1 MSVEVNKELNELT
14 VKRRSV
20 KGRITKFS
28 KYLNSLP
35 AGDLSVQDRSQL
47 CTKLEKFT
55 VMFDSFDDLQSRI
68 EVYNEDNLD
77 DELQEREEIEDS
89 FHSNIAFAK
98 VKLGTISLAETS
110 GQAERESATYTP
122 NDSQCAHSCGGQQ
135 DLGFRLPVIQI
146 SNFDGTY
153 FKWLEFRDTFE
164 SLIHNNTRIKPINK
178 FHYLCSYLQGEAARV
193 ISNLEVSDKNYSE
206 AWDLLCERY
215 NNKRQ
220 LTTNHLNSLFKI
232 DPISRES
239 DKSLRFLVDHVTKN
253 LRALNNLGQPTDQWD
268 TLIIHIMSSKLDNIT
283 SLKWEEHRSS
293 SSKEMPSLDD
303 FFKFLKGRADVLES
317 VQRSK
322 QDKQVSSGNNNTHN
336 KYQRA
341 NKSVNV
347 ISANPVNFEQ
357 VNRGLHCFVCKGKHR
372 IYDCPAFLSM
382 SIEER
387 IQKASSLKLCLNCL
401 RSGHIAG
408 ACRLSSCRICNARHN
423 TMLHKP
429 HTQTI
434 TATPSI
440 DNVIPTST
448 TSTSTPN
455 SVTSDASTSSIS
467 MSVTSTSQVVLSTAL
482 VDIVNPDN
490 NQVETVKVLLDC
502 GSMSSFIT
510 SDLKQRLQLDTQVLD
525 ATTIVGIGNSSLNFA
540 PERGTVT
547 VKSRCNPFS
556 VTLSCLVLPEI
567 TATLPRRPINMKQF
581 SFPSNIS
588 LADPSF
594 NVPSKV
600 DMLIGADL
608 FWDLIGPRQQS
619 LGANLPT
626 LRESKLGWFLAGHIR
641 DKQTSNLQV
650 DNSNTSIQCNFSALE
665 SLHTKLSRFW
675 ELEELP
681 TSQKASEAGVDA
693 GNPCETHFMTH
704 TTRLEDGRF
713 SVRLPLVTTPDCLGD
728 SYSVA
733 KKRFLNL
740 EKRFERHAQLKSM
753 YSDFMKEYEDLGHMS
768 ESSLFKPPVSYF
780 IPHHAVMREKSEST
794 KLRVVYDASC
804 RTSSGFSINDLQMI
818 GPNIQDSL
826 FNILVRF
833 REYNYVM
840 TGDIEKMYRQVQV
853 DDCDRDLQL
862 ILWRSDPSSPL
873 KTYRLN
879 TVTYGFASASY
890 LSTRCIWQLGEES
903 YDPLIK
909 TILQNDFY
917 VDDLITGAQT
927 EQELLY
933 IQDSVVRALSSGC
946 FNLRKFRSNSR
957 GVLQNTLASSHDN
970 LTLSQTYDTLGLNWN
985 PDTDTLQFPMSV
997 QGRESNVTTK
1007 RSILS
1012 QTFQI
1017 FDPLGLLSLCTIKPK
1032 ILMQRLWASKIEWD
1046 SVVPSD
1052 IQRSWKRFIDNL
1064 SFISHITI
1072 PRNVI
1077 RDLPV
1082 SVELHAFSDASQA
1095 AYGACI
1101 YVKSIDQAGNTSI
1114 LLYCAKARVAPS
1126 KAALTIPR
1134 LELCG
1139 ALLAARLLCAVKSA
1153 LRRQISKSYLWTDSS
1168 VVLGWIATEPSRL
1181 KVWVSNR
1188 VRQVQEMTSTS
1199 SWRYVPTAHNPA
1211 DLASRGVDPH
1221 QVQDSTLWWQ
1231 GPSFLS
1237 RPESEWPTLY
1247 SHKCDNLPELKV
1259 HTTLVTDSIKASI
1272 DISRYSKLQFLQRVI
1287 AYIYRF
1293 IHNCKNPHD
1302 KHTGSLTVDELEG
1315 AFTCLVRMSQQDSF
1329 PHELQTLQRQDNLKL
1344 KSSIVSLNPFL
1355 DSQGLLRVGGRLCN
1369 SQYEYEKKHPV
1380 LLHAKHHLTKLLFTQ
1395 EHHRLLHAGPQLLLA
1410 SIRERIWPLG
1420 GRELARRTARS
1431 CIKCRRISAQPLH
1444 NIMGN
1449 LPAQRITPDYPFST
1463 VAVDFAGPFMI
1474 TDRKGRGCKITKAYL
1489 CLFICFR
1496 SKCVHLEAVSELSRD
1511 AFMLTLRRFIAR
1523 REI

>member
-1 MSVEVNKELNELT
+1 
-14 VKRRSV
+14 
-20 KGRITKFS
+20 
-28 KYLNSLP
+28 
-35 AGDLSVQDRSQL
+35 
-47 CTKLEKFT
+47 
-55 VMFDSFDDLQSRI
+55 
-68 EVYNEDNLD
+68 
-77 DELQEREEIEDS
+77 
-89 FHSNIAFAK
+89 
-98 VKLGTISLAETS
+98 
-110 GQAERESATYTP
+110 
-122 NDSQCAHSCGGQQ
+122 
-135 DLGFRLPVIQI
+135 
-146 SNFDGTY
+146 
-153 FKWLEFRDTFE
+153 
-164 SLIHNNTRIKPINK
+164 
-178 FHYLCSYLQGEAARV
+178 
-193 ISNLEVSDKNYSE
+193 
-206 AWDLLCERY
+206 
-215 NNKRQ
+215 
-220 LTTNHLNSLFKI
+220 
-232 DPISRES
+232 
-239 DKSLRFLVDHVTKN
+239 
-253 LRALNNLGQPTDQWD
+253 
-268 TLIIHIMSSKLDNIT
+268 MSSKLDNIT

-1523 REI
+1523 RGKPNDIFCDNGRNFVATARELGTFLSNNSDLIAHDASTHNINFHFSPAYAPNFNGLAEAGIKSAKFHLKRILGNSHLTFEEMSTLFAQVESILNSRPLCPLSSSPNDYTPLTPGHFLIGRPLMSLLSPSLEDENASRLNRYQRIEQAREHFWRRWQSEYISELQQRLKWRIRCRDLRPGDLVLIKEDNTSPLQWRLGRVQQLFPGADGIPRVADVATARGIVRRALSKICLLKADASNGGDDVSAVR

>member
-146 SNFDGTY
+146 SNFD
-153 FKWLEFRDTFE
+153 
-164 SLIHNNTRIKPINK
+164 
-178 FHYLCSYLQGEAARV
+178 
-193 ISNLEVSDKNYSE
+193 
-206 AWDLLCERY
+206 
-215 NNKRQ
+215 
-220 LTTNHLNSLFKI
+220 
-232 DPISRES
+232 
-239 DKSLRFLVDHVTKN
+239 
-253 LRALNNLGQPTDQWD
+253 
-268 TLIIHIMSSKLDNIT
+268 
-283 SLKWEEHRSS
+283 
-293 SSKEMPSLDD
+293 
-303 FFKFLKGRADVLES
+303 
-317 VQRSK
+317 
-322 QDKQVSSGNNNTHN
+322 
-336 KYQRA
+336 
-341 NKSVNV
+341 
-347 ISANPVNFEQ
+347 ANPVNFEQ
-357 VNRGLHCFVCKGKHR
+357 VNRSLHCFVCKGKHR

-455 SVTSDASTSSIS
+455 SVTSDTSTSSIS

-704 TTRLEDGRF
+704 TTRLE
-713 SVRLPLVTTPDCLGD
+713 
-728 SYSVA
+728 
-733 KKRFLNL
+733 N
-740 EKRFERHAQLKSM
+740 
-753 YSDFMKEYEDLGHMS
+753 
-768 ESSLFKPPVSYF
+768 
-780 IPHHAVMREKSEST
+780 
-794 KLRVVYDASC
+794 
-804 RTSSGFSINDLQMI
+804 
-818 GPNIQDSL
+818 
-826 FNILVRF
+826 
-833 REYNYVM
+833 
-840 TGDIEKMYRQVQV
+840 
-853 DDCDRDLQL
+853 
-862 ILWRSDPSSPL
+862 
-873 KTYRLN
+873 
-879 TVTYGFASASY
+879 
-890 LSTRCIWQLGEES
+890 
-903 YDPLIK
+903 
-909 TILQNDFY
+909 
-917 VDDLITGAQT
+917 
-927 EQELLY
+927 
-933 IQDSVVRALSSGC
+933 
-946 FNLRKFRSNSR
+946 
-957 GVLQNTLASSHDN
+957 
-970 LTLSQTYDTLGLNWN
+970 
-985 PDTDTLQFPMSV
+985 
-997 QGRESNVTTK
+997 
-1007 RSILS
+1007 
-1012 QTFQI
+1012 
-1017 FDPLGLLSLCTIKPK
+1017 
-1032 ILMQRLWASKIEWD
+1032 
-1046 SVVPSD
+1046 
-1052 IQRSWKRFIDNL
+1052 
-1064 SFISHITI
+1064 
-1072 PRNVI
+1072 
-1077 RDLPV
+1077 
-1082 SVELHAFSDASQA
+1082 VELHAFSDASQA

-1523 REI
+1523 RGKPNDIFCDNGRNFVATARELGTFLSNNSDLIAHDASTHNINFHFSPAYAPNFNGLAEAGIKSAKFHLKRILGNSHLTFEEMSTLFAQVESILNSRPLCPLSSSPNDYTPLTPGHFLIGRPLMSLLSPSLEDENASRLNRYQRIEQAREHFWRRWQSEYISELQQRLKWRIRCRDLRPGDLVLIKEDNTSPLQWRLGRVQQLFPGADGIPRVADVATARGIVRRALSKICLLKADASNGGDDVSAVR